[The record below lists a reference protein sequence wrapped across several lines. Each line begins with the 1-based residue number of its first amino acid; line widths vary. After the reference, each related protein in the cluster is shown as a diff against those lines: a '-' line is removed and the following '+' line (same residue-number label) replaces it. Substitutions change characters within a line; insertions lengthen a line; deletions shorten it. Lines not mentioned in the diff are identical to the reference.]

1 MAGTLTVDTIQSDSS
16 YASTLNVASKINF
29 TSGMQI
35 GGQDTTFGGMRN
47 RIINGDMR
55 IAQRGTSAFTS
66 TTSSLYTL
74 DRWTT
79 YGSGGSQFT
88 VQQNAGSITPPV
100 GFTNYLGVVNSA
112 TPTTPS
118 GSQEYDVYHYI
129 EGYNIAD
136 LGWGTAN
143 AKPVTL
149 SFWVRSSITGTFG
162 ASLGNSG
169 SSRTYPFN
177 YTISSSNTWEQKTV
191 TIPGDTSGTWLTD
204 NGAGISLT
212 FSLGAGSTKSGTAN
226 TWAGANYTQP
236 TGSTALVS
244 TASATWQLTGVQ
256 LEKGSAATAFEN
268 RSFAT
273 ELFLCM
279 RYFERS
285 YDYGQ
290 NTYSGEIMKG
300 IASFGSPHISAGAS
314 TNVMNAF
321 MKLFLVPKRTQ
332 PTMTGYSLTDGVVG
346 KWRRYYTG
354 VSPADDQNVTFG
366 NISHTG
372 AEVQVASGGNC
383 NIALGHW
390 IANAEL

>member
-118 GSQEYDVYHYI
+118 GSQEYDVYQYI

-256 LEKGSAATAFEN
+256 LEKGSVATAFEN
-268 RSFAT
+268 RQYGQ
-273 ELFLCM
+273 EFLLCQ
-279 RYFERS
+279 RYYEKS
-285 YDYGQ
+285 YDPAVVPGT
-290 NTYSGEIMKG
+290 NT
-300 IASFGSPHISAGAS
+300 
-314 TNVMNAF
+314 
-321 MKLFLVPKRTQ
+321 
-332 PTMTGYSLTDGVVG
+332 
-346 KWRRYYTG
+346 
-354 VSPADDQNVTFG
+354 
-366 NISHTG
+366 
-372 AEVQVASGGNC
+372 
-383 NIALGHW
+383 ALGITYQTTGRDVSQSYGIYHTRFRVDKRATATVVLYTLSGTAGQFSNNDSGSN
-390 IANAEL
+390 IGNANIYYQSTTGFLPVNNTGGTVSAAAVGWHYTASAEL

>member
-118 GSQEYDVYHYI
+118 GTQEYDVYQYI

-162 ASLGNSG
+162 GALGNSG
-169 SSRTYPFN
+169 STRTYPFN

-256 LEKGSAATAFEN
+256 LEKGSAASAFEY
-268 RSFAT
+268 RQYGT
-273 ELFLCM
+273 ELQLC
-279 RYFERS
+279 
-285 YDYGQ
+285 Q
-290 NTYSGEIMKG
+290 
-300 IASFGSPHISAGAS
+300 
-314 TNVMNAF
+314 
-321 MKLFLVPKRTQ
+321 
-332 PTMTGYSLTDGVVG
+332 
-346 KWRRYYTG
+346 RYYTRYQAP
-354 VSPADDQNVTFG
+354 SNDYT
-366 NISHTG
+366 ITTG
-372 AEVQVASGGNC
+372 YMYSGGNSWAGGILTPVPMRSTPSLS
-383 NIALGHW
+383 NIGSGIKLYGLPSGAVSISSVTAVTWTAYSFWVTIDITAASTMTNNSIVALTN
-390 IANAEL
+390 NAGYGGFALSAEI

>member
-16 YASTLNVASKINF
+16 YVSTLNVASKINF

-47 RIINGDMR
+47 RVINGDMR

-118 GSQEYDVYHYI
+118 GSQEYDVYQYI

-256 LEKGSAATAFEN
+256 LEKGSVASAFEQLHYGHVL
-268 RSFAT
+268 A
-273 ELFLCM
+273 LCQ
-279 RYFERS
+279 RYYQKS
-285 YDYGQ
+285 YPQSVAVGSAFNYSASGIQ
-290 NTYSGEIMKG
+290 INGVTYSYYGVSIQLKQTMR
-300 IASFGSPHISAGAS
+300 AS
-314 TNVMNAF
+314 
-321 MKLFLVPKRTQ
+321 
-332 PTMTGYSLTDGVVG
+332 PTLTTYSH
-346 KWRRYYTG
+346 TG
-354 VSPADDQNVTFG
+354 VSGGLSSDGGGSLTSQSGASVNALNINENGFFAALN
-366 NISHTG
+366 NISSFGMQFAYT
-372 AEVQVASGGNC
+372 VSS
-383 NIALGHW
+383 
-390 IANAEL
+390 EL